1 MRSGLKDL
9 PILYLAIGDLWP
21 TLILAVG
28 VDEGRCEN
36 AVEPGLEIG
45 SWFELVEGVEGLCV
59 SILNKIFSIL
69 RILRITKSCTVERA
83 GEDQRVAFETLFA
96 LARTLASAVC

>member
-1 MRSGLKDL
+1 MRRGLKDL
-9 PILYLAIGDLWP
+9 PIFDFAIRDLWP
-21 TLILAVG
+21 ALVFTIC

-36 AVEPGLEIG
+36 SIEPGSEIG
-45 SWFELVEGVEGLCV
+45 SWFKLMKGVEGFGK
-59 SILNKIFSIL
+59 SILNEIFSIL

-83 GEDQRVAFETLFA
+83 SEDQRITFETLFA